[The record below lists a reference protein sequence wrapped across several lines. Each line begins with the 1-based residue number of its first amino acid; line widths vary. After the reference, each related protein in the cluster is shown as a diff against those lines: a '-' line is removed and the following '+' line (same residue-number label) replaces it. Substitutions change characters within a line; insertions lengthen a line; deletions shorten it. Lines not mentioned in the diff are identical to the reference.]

1 VNPADQSPLEFL
13 DTDPDSISELV
24 AQYGLS
30 AADVERALDAA
41 RRTGSNFAQAAREL
55 GLLKLSE
62 TLTEA
67 SPPTQNSSSPLGV
80 IATAMQRLST
90 SRALALRQGAE
101 LTPGAELRHSFEV
114 FHPRSEKMRSLRTE
128 LLLLAEPTHQA
139 NAVAVMSANSGEGRS
154 QFAAELAIAFAQ
166 LGRRTL
172 LVDADLRRPHQHV
185 LFGHTNESGLADAL
199 ESEGTPL
206 VHRIAGPAQMF
217 ICEAGPAGR
226 NPLEL
231 LSGGA
236 FGRVLFEWK
245 RAYEFIII
253 DTPPLSQFADA
264 LAVASIVGRVLI
276 LTRTQYTS
284 FKDMRGLLRRLEGSR
299 AQVLGAVMQ
308 DFKSEEPAANR
319 RWLSRLRRTR
329 PIVP

>member
-1 VNPADQSPLEFL
+1 MNPADQNPLEFL
-13 DTDPDSISELV
+13 DTDPESISELV

-30 AADVERALDAA
+30 PADVERALDAA
-41 RRTGSNFAQAAREL
+41 KRTGSNFAQAAREL
-55 GLLKLSE
+55 GLLKLGE
-62 TLTEA
+62 TRAETNL
-67 SPPTQNSSSPLGV
+67 PTQTSSSPLGV
-80 IATAMQRLST
+80 VATAMQRLST
-90 SRALALRQGAE
+90 SRALALRQGTE
-101 LTPGAELRHSFEV
+101 LTPGAELRHAFEA

-139 NAVAVMSANSGEGRS
+139 NVVAVMSANSGEGRS
-154 QFAAELAIAFAQ
+154 QLAAELAISFAQ

-172 LVDADLRRPHQHV
+172 LVDGDLRQPRQHV
-185 LFGHTNESGLADAL
+185 LFGDTNESGLADAL

-206 VHRIAGPAQMF
+206 VHRVAGPPQMF
-217 ICEAGPAGR
+217 LCEAGPVGR

-236 FGRVLFEWK
+236 FGRAVFEWK

-253 DTPPLSQFADA
+253 DTPPLAQFADA

-276 LTRTQYTS
+276 VSRTRHTS
-284 FKDMRGLLRRLEGSR
+284 FKDMKGLLRRLEGSR

-308 DFKSEEPAANR
+308 DFKSEEPAAGK
-319 RWLSRLRRTR
+319 RWWSRLRRTR
-329 PIVP
+329 QPAP